1 MLPVHVR
8 LFYSWNVTM
17 LLGFLLLPSSGAAW
31 GLWVAQGRNGK
42 WMSKITH
49 NQNNMKTT
57 RNRQKQADLA
67 QCGFATSVLVPR
79 AACGDGVFS
88 AAYLLCAGHPL
99 LKISSL
105 SCILFSYLL
114 CTHLKLTSVEVSQMT
129 TDSALYVFIFPD
141 SYSVFT
147 FRVLSWSI

>member
-1 MLPVHVR
+1 MQPKPCFQSMWD
-8 LFYSWNVTM
+8 FYSWNVTM

-67 QCGFATSVLVPR
+67 QCGFATR